1 MKDWTSLLYEV
12 TKLSISKNIYFSAD
26 VFDFLQ
32 QQQPRRFFH
41 HIKNAIDARKRITAP
56 IEIPAFSHPVRSR
69 EEKKKNRDETVS
81 FHTSLLREYHVKKW
95 TFLVVDI

>member
-69 EEKKKNRDETVS
+69 EEKKKTGMRLSASILAYYENI
-81 FHTSLLREYHVKKW
+81 TSRSEL
-95 TFLVVDI
+95 FL